1 MPRLNEKNQEKQHVE
16 QQLRKSQKNAKPI
29 VTVLS
34 LLYTR
39 WDYANCMKSTN
50 TITYHQ
56 YEKVIDRQVLE
67 PW

>member
-34 LLYTR
+34 LLCTR

-50 TITYHQ
+50 TITYQ
-56 YEKVIDRQVLE
+56 YENVIDKY
-67 PW
+67 